1 MKMNELTNRL
11 KGTIY
16 GQAIGDALGLGT
28 EGMTD
33 EDMAWKYPNGIRHYS
48 EIFQDRHRKRW
59 KIGDWTD
66 DTDMMLCIANAVIKD
81 KGVNLTTIAQNF
93 KEWADGEPM
102 GIGENTYKVLMIGD
116 YVEKPLEVSKK
127 VWEMSN
133 RQAAANGGLMRTSIV
148 GLFPKA
154 VEECAANICRLTHYD
169 PRCVGSCVIVS
180 ELIHSLVY
188 DNKGL
193 TYNRSHISYY
203 SHVAWMISRY
213 KQIGGDDKYDDTY
226 HSLCKAMNNRICQSP
241 IFNAPTYPGE
251 CIYIPDMLVAIVAL
265 SNYAHQYSGKYQS
278 TVDKWIEKASSE
290 WIDQETGLLASFL
303 EEDHGKAQIA
313 LPVKGSYSALNCY
326 YLSLVAPKFAQ
337 EQYELLKKNFRQDFL
352 ITGLKEYHDRTCLF
366 GMDIDAGPIIF
377 NLSPSGTGFV
387 IGAATSLE
395 DMEFRKQ
402 LLKTAEIGGSTV
414 SWFGSSHY
422 LLANIALVGEAIILA
437 MRTSAPQT
445 RMCNK

>member
-1 MKMNELTNRL
+1 MV
-11 KGTIY
+11 IC
-16 GQAIGDALGLGT
+16 IVIILGLIATKAIWVSCATSGHGSF
-28 EGMTD
+28 EGERKSVIRRANYLTSKVATSPQKLLD
-33 EDMAWKYPNGIRHYS
+33 EMPS
-48 EIFQDRHRKRW
+48 
-59 KIGDWTD
+59 
-66 DTDMMLCIANAVIKD
+66 
-81 KGVNLTTIAQNF
+81 
-93 KEWADGEPM
+93 
-102 GIGENTYKVLMIGD
+102 GIGEQFQGEWAIYSCSMT
-116 YVEKPLEVSKK
+116 
-127 VWEMSN
+127 
-133 RQAAANGGLMRTSIV
+133 
-148 GLFPKA
+148 
-154 VEECAANICRLTHYD
+154 CAALANIAILYPKNKELSIKFIAQIIDIALSEEIKEYD
-169 PRCVGSCVIVS
+169 RMRWGEDPMDGI
-180 ELIHSLVY
+180 Y
-188 DNKGL
+188 G
-193 TYNRSHISYY
+193 NRSHISYY

-213 KQIGGDDKYDDTY
+213 KQIGGDGRYDDTY
-226 HSLCKAMNNRICQSP
+226 HSLCKAMNRRICQRS

-265 SNYAHQYSGKYQS
+265 SNYAHQYDGKYKS
-278 TVDKWIEKASSE
+278 TVDQWIEKASSE

-303 EEDHGKAQIA
+303 EEDNGKAQIV

-326 YLSLVAPKFAQ
+326 YLSLVAPEFAK
-337 EQYELLKKNFRQDFL
+337 EQYELLKKNFKQDFL

-414 SWFGSSHY
+414 SWFGTSHY